1 MKLLKHLAYL
11 LLKLLLM
18 IQGIGIS
25 GNSLNHLDS
34 VIVIFHIFNF
44 NTA

>member
-1 MKLLKHLAYL
+1 MKLLKHLACL
-11 LLKLLLM
+11 PRKLLLM

-25 GNSLNHLDS
+25 GISLNHLDS
-34 VIVIFHIFNF
+34 VIVIFHIFNC